1 MVSHGG
7 RICLV
12 LGLILLAGCASQPRQ
27 AGKIERISPEALA
40 QLMPPPQ
47 PNLTLDEIV
56 VLSKQGVPA
65 EQIIQ
70 KIRDTHSSYA
80 MTPSEAV
87 KYHAQGV
94 DAQVLDEIQ
103 RIKEQRERD
112 AVADEIN
119 KREQQHQEQTA
130 KLKRQRLMQPYY
142 YDPFYDP
149 FFDPYWGWRV
159 RPGVGAGWRYW
170 RR

>member
-1 MVSHGG
+1 MNTRRFNGA
-7 RICLV
+7 IAL
-12 LGLILLAGCASQPRQ
+12 LTLILSACASQPHQ
-27 AGKIERISPEALA
+27 PPTIDRISPEALEK
-40 QLMPPPQ
+40 LLPPPQ
-47 PNLTLDEIV
+47 PNVTLDEIV
-56 VLSKQGVPA
+56 TLSKQGVPA

-70 KIRDTHSSYA
+70 KIRETHSSYA
-80 MTPSEAV
+80 LSPSDYV
-87 KYHAQGV
+87 RYHNEGV
-94 DAQVLDEIQ
+94 DTKVLDEIQ

-119 KREQQHQEQTA
+119 KREQQHQEQEA
-130 KLKRQRLMQPYY
+130 KLKRLRLMQPYY

-159 RPGVGAGWRYW
+159 RPGFGWRYW